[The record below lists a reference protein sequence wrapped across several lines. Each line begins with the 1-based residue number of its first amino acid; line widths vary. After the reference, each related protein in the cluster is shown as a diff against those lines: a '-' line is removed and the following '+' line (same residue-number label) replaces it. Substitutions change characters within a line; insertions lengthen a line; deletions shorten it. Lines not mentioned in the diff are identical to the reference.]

1 MSFATDVKNEI
12 SDLRLSKSENIAE
25 LSAFIRNNGHISDDT
40 ILLYTENMMIAKRVY
55 AIVKNVYGIHS
66 LMTTKQNVAF
76 NKNNVYYIEIKEK
89 IDFILQDLSVYDSA
103 GNFLDN
109 PKDYIV
115 GSEEEMKA
123 YIRGAFLSKGSI
135 NDPKTSQY
143 HLEFLFDKKYESVFV
158 QRLLNHFGL
167 NSKILLRDTK
177 YMVYLKE
184 AEKISDFLKLIKA
197 VKSVLYYEDVRVLR
211 EQKNITNRLN
221 NCEQAN
227 TEKIIATC
235 NNQLKDIELIEEELG
250 LDILDDKI
258 RLLAEY
264 RKKYPESSLVELSEI
279 ISLETQTPITK
290 SGLNH
295 RFRKIKEIADRVRK
309 KKEEGR

>member
-1 MSFATDVKNEI
+1 MSFATEVKNEI

-25 LSAFIRNNGHISDDT
+25 LSAFIRNNGHISEDK

-55 AIVKNVYGIHS
+55 AIVKNVYGIHCN
-66 LMTTKQNVAF
+66 MITKQNVAF

-89 IDFILQDLSVYDSA
+89 IDFILQDLSVHDSE
-103 GNFLDN
+103 GNFLDS
-109 PKDYIV
+109 PKEYIV
-115 GSEEEMKA
+115 DSEEEMKA

-158 QRLLNHFGL
+158 QRLLNNFSL

-235 NNQLKDIELIEEELG
+235 NNQLKDIEIIEEELG

-258 RLLAEY
+258 KLLAEY

-309 KKEEGR
+309 KKEKEQ

>member
-1 MSFATDVKNEI
+1 MSFATNVKNEI

-25 LSAFIRNNGHISDDT
+25 LSAFIRNNGHISKDK

-55 AIVKNVYGIHS
+55 AIVKNIYGIHS
-66 LMTTKQNVAF
+66 NMTTKQNVAF

-89 IDFILQDLSVYDSA
+89 IDFILQDLSIYDTD
-103 GNFLDN
+103 GNFLDS
-109 PKDYIV
+109 PKDYIID
-115 GSEEEMKA
+115 SEEEMKA
-123 YIRGAFLSKGSI
+123 YIRGAFLAKGSI

-158 QRLLNHFGL
+158 QRLLNTFGL

-258 RLLAEY
+258 KMLAEY

-279 ISLETQTPITK
+279 ISLETQIPITK

-309 KKEEGR
+309 KKEEVK

>member
-1 MSFATDVKNEI
+1 MSFATEVKNEI

-25 LSAFIRNNGHISDDT
+25 LSAFIRNNGHISKDK

-55 AIVKNVYGIHS
+55 AIVKNVYAIHCN
-66 LMTTKQNVAF
+66 MITRQNVAF

-89 IDFILQDLSVYDSA
+89 IDFILQDLSVYDSE

-109 PKDYIV
+109 PKEYIV
-115 GSEEEMKA
+115 DSEEEMKA

-158 QRLLNHFGL
+158 QRLLNNFGL

-235 NNQLKDIELIEEELG
+235 NNQLKDIEVIEKELG

-258 RLLAEY
+258 KLLAEY

-309 KKEEGR
+309 KKEKEQ

>member
-25 LSAFIRNNGHISDDT
+25 LSAFIRNNGHFSNNN
-40 ILLYTENMMIAKRVY
+40 ILLYTENMMIAKRIY
-55 AIVKNVYGIHS
+55 AIVKNIYGIHCH
-66 LMTTKQNVAF
+66 MTTRQNVAF

-89 IDFILQDLSVYDSA
+89 QDFILKDLSVIDENNKILDS
-103 GNFLDN
+103 
-109 PKDYIV
+109 PKEYII

-123 YIRGAFLSKGSI
+123 YIRGTFLAKGSI

-158 QRLLNHFGL
+158 QRLLNHFNL
-167 NSKILLRDTK
+167 NSKIILRDTK

-184 AEKISDFLKLIKA
+184 AEKIGDFLKLIRA
-197 VKSVLYYEDVRVLR
+197 YKSVLYYEDVRVLR

-235 NNQLKDIELIEEELG
+235 NN
-250 LDILDDKI
+250 
-258 RLLAEY
+258 
-264 RKKYPESSLVELSEI
+264 
-279 ISLETQTPITK
+279 
-290 SGLNH
+290 
-295 RFRKIKEIADRVRK
+295 
-309 KKEEGR
+309 